1 MNRLNHEVRRR
12 SAARGMTLIEMM
24 VSLVIGMVL
33 TLAVFAVM
41 ATFEGR
47 RRTLTSTSDLDQA
60 GSLALFQLDRW
71 VRSAGSGFGQ
81 SADYAYGCALHAAK
95 SGAQI
100 LPAGTLD
107 APFDAVNPG
116 ASGVFRL
123 APVMILPG
131 QTTPGA
137 SGNASDVLALMS
149 SGASSGE
156 MATLFNGAAAAA
168 QLTLVNSVA
177 FTANDL
183 VLLADQQP
191 AAAGGV
197 SPCLLTQAAGTAIVG
212 TDTTMAL
219 SGTWYAAT
227 VATASV
233 TGFSDTATA
242 ITLGNPGLNRPPA
255 FQLVGVGS
263 NNTLFSYDLLRTTD
277 TPLQARGEGV
287 FELHALYGV
296 DTNGDGVVDSWVSPS
311 SGSYT
316 VASLSAGTAA
326 AAGLLQNIKA
336 LRVGLI
342 LRTSLPEKEVLQ
354 SSTIKLFSDL
364 GTALEFSRTLSTAEQ
379 KYRYRT
385 MEATIPV
392 RNNLL

>member
-1 MNRLNHEVRRR
+1 MRHLLSRSRRH
-12 SAARGMTLIEMM
+12 AARGMTLIETM
-24 VSLVIGMVL
+24 VALVIGMVL
-33 TLAVFAVM
+33 TLAVFSVM

-47 RRTLTSTSDLDQA
+47 RRTLTSTSDLEQA
-60 GSLALFQLDRW
+60 GTLAMFQLERW
-71 VRSAGSGFGQ
+71 VRTAGSGFVQ
-81 SADYAYGCALHAAK
+81 SAEYAYGCALNAAK
-95 SGAQI
+95 SSAQI
-100 LPAGTLD
+100 LPASTLS
-107 APFDAVNPG
+107 APFAGVNPG
-116 ASGVFRL
+116 TSGVFRL

-137 SGNASDVLALMS
+137 SGSGSDVLVLMS

-156 MATLFNGAAAAA
+156 TATLFNGAAAAA

-191 AAAGGV
+191 AAAGGIA
-197 SPCLLTQAAGTAIVG
+197 PCLLTQAGSTAIAGTE
-212 TDTTMAL
+212 TTMAL
-219 SGTWYAAT
+219 SGTWYAPT
-227 VATASV
+227 VNSV
-233 TGFSDTATA
+233 SPTSFSDTAA
-242 ITLGNPGLNRPPA
+242 ALTLGNPGLNRPPA
-255 FQLVGVGS
+255 FQLVGVGD
-263 NNTLFSYDLLRTTD
+263 NNTLYTYDLLKTSA

-296 DTNGDGVVDSWVSPS
+296 DSDGDGFVDSWVSPS

-316 VASLSAGTAA
+316 VAALSAGTEAA
-326 AAGLLQNIKA
+326 ATLLRTIKA
-336 LRVGLI
+336 VRVGLI
-342 LRTSLPEKEVLQ
+342 LRTSLPEKVVAQ
-354 SSTIKLFSDL
+354 SGTLKLFSDL
-364 GTALEFSRTLSTAEQ
+364 GSTLEFSRTLTTAEQ